1 MYANIE
7 HFAYSLSCKEF
18 AFWAYLLPHP
28 ARGAWIE
35 VVITMGSAAER
46 ESHPARGAWI
56 EAQEITRIPKGG

>member
-18 AFWAYLLPHP
+18 AFWAYLLSHP

-35 VVITMGSAAER
+35 VISLGVHSFGRWVAPR
-46 ESHPARGAWI
+46 RGCVD
-56 EAQEITRIPKGG
+56 